1 MKAVVSAH
9 VAVPCLGELPVR
21 KPRRAFG
28 RCRLDPDARRNHTR
42 RLQEAEGEDGS
53 VGGDNDLELRGPV
66 EHPKVG
72 AEAPLPADHGGAVLA
87 RDRDARL
94 DGAVRVANDA
104 HANATCT
111 AVQRERQAVPG
122 DCDGHGDDGAALI
135 PRKSVALKCCE
146 A

>member
-1 MKAVVSAH
+1 MSAR

-21 KPRRAFG
+21 KPRRASG
-28 RCRLDPDARRNHTR
+28 RRRLDPDPGRNRNR

-66 EHPKVG
+66 EHPNVG
-72 AEAPLPADHGGAVLA
+72 AEAPLPADDGGAVLA

-94 DGAVRVANDA
+94 DGAVRVAKDA
-104 HANATCT
+104 DADTTCT

-122 DCDGHGDDGAALI
+122 DCDGHRLDGAALI